1 MNRFRLAH
9 WGDWTL
15 GAVGVLPALILAG
28 APLAGVELSR
38 GVHILVLALAVLW
51 VAVFLGIAVSRRARR
66 LRILASLLQALRE
79 GDYSLRARGRDGAFK
94 EVWREFNAL
103 AARLGGEQRLG
114 IETDA
119 LLAQLLAAL
128 DLAVLVIDGQD
139 RLVDLNPAA
148 EQLLGDVATALV
160 GCAAGELKLADW
172 LTRISPFIDSQDFAG
187 GSGPWEVRR
196 LTFRRQGR
204 PHRLL
209 VVTDVSRALREE
221 ERRAW
226 RRLIRVLGH
235 EINNSLGPIQSTAN
249 LLQEQPAVL
258 GGQGKTR
265 NALSE
270 GLALIERRSQ
280 ALGAFIRR
288 YADLARL
295 PPPSLEMVNLDALMR
310 NLISLETRITV
321 EVESET
327 HIIARADPTQLEQAL
342 INLLRNA
349 ADAALETGGGVRVR
363 CRADGRNIFIEVE
376 DDGPGIVHAENLFV
390 PFFTTKPGGSGIG
403 LVLARQIIEAH
414 GGSLRLGNRRDA
426 PGSLV
431 TVRLPANP

>member
-1 MNRFRLAH
+1 MNLFRPAH

-15 GAVGVLPALILAG
+15 GALGVLPALILAG
-28 APLAGVELSR
+28 VPLMGVEFPR
-38 GVHILVLALAVLW
+38 GLHVLLLVSAVLW
-51 VAVFLGIAVSRRARR
+51 VAVFLGMTVSRRTRR

-79 GDYSLRARGRDGAFK
+79 GDYSLRAGGRGGAFK

-128 DLAVLVIDGQD
+128 EFAVLVVDDQD

-148 EQLLGDVATALV
+148 EQLLGDVATVLM
-160 GCAAGELKLADW
+160 GRPAGELKLADW
-172 LTRISPFIDSQDFAG
+172 LTRASPFIDSQDFSG

-249 LLQEQPAVL
+249 VLREKIVRQVAPGIHELQE
-258 GGQGKTR
+258 
-265 NALSE
+265 
-270 GLALIERRSQ
+270 GLLLIERRSQ

-295 PPPSLEMVNLDALMR
+295 PPPQRNPLDLPALLGR
-310 NLISLETRITV
+310 VASLETRLVVQV
-321 EVESET
+321 EPGTPVVVDGDE
-327 HIIARADPTQLEQAL
+327 AQLEQAF
-342 INLLRNA
+342 INLVRNA
-349 ADAALETGGGVRVR
+349 VDAAQETHGSVRLRWQMLGGSVRVE
-363 CRADGRNIFIEVE
+363 IE
-376 DDGPGIVHAENLFV
+376 DDGPGIQNTENLFV
-390 PFFTTKPGGSGIG
+390 PFFTTKPGGTGIG

-414 GGSLRLGNRRDA
+414 NG
-426 PGSLV
+426 
-431 TVRLPANP
+431 TVRLRNRRGARGVSALVTLRRN

>member
-1 MNRFRLAH
+1 MNLFRPAN
-9 WGDWTL
+9 GSDWTL
-15 GAVGVLPALILAG
+15 GILGVLPALILAG
-28 APLAGVELSR
+28 LPLAGVEFPR
-38 GVHILVLALAVLW
+38 GLHVLLLALAVLW
-51 VAVFLGIAVSRRARR
+51 FAVFLGMAVSRRTRR

-79 GDYSLRARGRDGAFK
+79 GDYSLRARGRGGAFK

-119 LLAQLLAAL
+119 LLVQLLAAL
-128 DLAVLVIDGQD
+128 EFAVLVVDGQD

-148 EQLLGDVATALV
+148 EQLLGDVATVLV
-160 GCAAGELKLADW
+160 GRPASELKLADW
-172 LTRISPFIDSQDFAG
+172 LTRSSPFIDSQDFSG

-249 LLQEQPAVL
+249 VLREKIVKQVAPDIHELQE
-258 GGQGKTR
+258 
-265 NALSE
+265 
-270 GLALIERRSQ
+270 GLLLIERRSQ

-295 PPPSLEMVNLDALMR
+295 PPPQRNPFDLSALLGR
-310 NLISLETRITV
+310 VASLETRLV
-321 EVESET
+321 VQVESGTPVIVDGDE
-327 HIIARADPTQLEQAL
+327 AQLE
-342 INLLRNA
+342 
-349 ADAALETGGGVRVR
+349 
-363 CRADGRNIFIEVE
+363 
-376 DDGPGIVHAENLFV
+376 
-390 PFFTTKPGGSGIG
+390 
-403 LVLARQIIEAH
+403 
-414 GGSLRLGNRRDA
+414 
-426 PGSLV
+426 
-431 TVRLPANP
+431 

>member
-1 MNRFRLAH
+1 MNLFRPAN
-9 WGDWTL
+9 GSDWTL
-15 GAVGVLPALILAG
+15 GILGVLPALILAG
-28 APLAGVELSR
+28 LPLAGVEFPR
-38 GVHILVLALAVLW
+38 GLHVLLLVSAVLW
-51 VAVFLGIAVSRRARR
+51 FTVFLGMTVSRRTRR

-79 GDYSLRARGRDGAFK
+79 GDYSLRARGRGGAFK

-119 LLAQLLAAL
+119 LLVQLLAAL
-128 DLAVLVIDGQD
+128 EFAVLVVDGQD

-148 EQLLGDVATALV
+148 EQLLGDVATVLV
-160 GCAAGELKLADW
+160 GRPASELKLADW
-172 LTRISPFIDSQDFAG
+172 LTRASPFIDSQDFSG

-249 LLQEQPAVL
+249 VLREKIVKQVAPDIHELQE
-258 GGQGKTR
+258 
-265 NALSE
+265 
-270 GLALIERRSQ
+270 GLLLIERRSQ

-295 PPPSLEMVNLDALMR
+295 PPPQRNPLDLSALLGR
-310 NLISLETRITV
+310 VASLETRLV
-321 EVESET
+321 VQVESGTPVVIDGDE
-327 HIIARADPTQLEQAL
+327 AQLEQAF
-342 INLLRNA
+342 INLVRNA
-349 ADAALETGGGVRVR
+349 VDAAQETHGSVRLRWQMLGTSVRVE
-363 CRADGRNIFIEVE
+363 IE
-376 DDGPGIVHAENLFV
+376 DDGPGIQNTENLFV
-390 PFFTTKPGGSGIG
+390 PFFTTKPGGTGIG

-414 GGSLRLGNRRDA
+414 NG
-426 PGSLV
+426 
-431 TVRLPANP
+431 TVRLRNRRGARGVSALVTLRRN